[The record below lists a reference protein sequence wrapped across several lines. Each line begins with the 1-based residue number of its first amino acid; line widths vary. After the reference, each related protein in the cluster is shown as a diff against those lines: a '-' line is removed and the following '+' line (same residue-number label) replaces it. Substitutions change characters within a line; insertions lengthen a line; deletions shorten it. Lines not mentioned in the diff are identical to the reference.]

1 MSKVEFTSSNSELT
15 GNKTIIINKN
25 FHEMKNSISEI
36 SQNTQVELTNF
47 QIDFLKLEIP
57 LEEFDIPFEEI
68 GIKWENLTEHPT
80 IKNQFVLKVETWHY
94 AKNFSIYFGRKSIV
108 LRFSLPYLLYGH
120 NYCATVLEDFYKVK
134 TLIKDL
140 IGIDITFSEI
150 KELEFGAY
158 EKINV
163 DAKDY
168 IDSIVGIRNY
178 ELEKSTKGFKM
189 FGDIKRNF
197 HYKTYDAVANAK
209 AKKTFTLGN
218 YPKEGLIKHEIKLTN
233 TVPYFD
239 SIFYLDLYEP
249 LCSYWDELKED
260 LISSRKALILKKE
273 NPVLL
278 YNTDLIHILYA
289 GLKQYESG
297 VASENVFRSLFDL
310 IENSGLTPS
319 QKSKRRKAINL
330 LEDQYNQRL

>member
-1 MSKVEFTSSNSELT
+1 MLKKIDFIGDDTE
-15 GNKTIIINKN
+15 N
-25 FHEMKNSISEI
+25 FKEIKNSVSEI
-36 SQNTQVELTNF
+36 SQNTQPELINF

-57 LEEFDIPFEEI
+57 MEEFDVPFEEM

-80 IKNQFVLKVETWHY
+80 IKNQFVLKTETWQY
-94 AKNFSIYFGRKSIV
+94 AKNFSIYFGMKSIV

-120 NYCATVLEDFYKVK
+120 NYCATVLEDFYNVK

-168 IDSIVGIRNY
+168 IDSIVGIKNY

-189 FGDIKRNF
+189 FGDRKKKF
-197 HYKTYDAVANAK
+197 HYKIYDAVANAK
-209 AKKTFTLGN
+209 AKKTFTLGK
-218 YPKEGLIKHEIKLTN
+218 YPEKGLLKHEIKLTN
-233 TVPYFD
+233 TCPYFD

-260 LISSRKALILKKE
+260 LIDCQNSLAFKNN

-278 YNTDLIHILYA
+278 HDTDLIHILYV

-297 VASENVFRSLFDL
+297 VAFENVVRSLFDL

-330 LEDQYNQRL
+330 LEDQYNQRF

>member
-80 IKNQFVLKVETWHY
+80 IKNQFILKTETWQY

-120 NYCATVLEDFYKVK
+120 NYCATVLEDFHKVK

-140 IGIDITFSEI
+140 TGIDITFSEI

-158 EKINV
+158 EKVNV
-163 DAKDY
+163 NAKDY
-168 IDSIVGIRNY
+168 INSIVGIYDY
-178 ELEKSTKGFKM
+178 ELEKSTHGFKM
-189 FGDIKRNF
+189 YGDRKRNF
-197 HYKTYDAVANAK
+197 HYKIYDAVANAK
-209 AKKTFTLGN
+209 TKKTFTLGN

-233 TVPYFD
+233 TCPYFD

-260 LISSRKALILKKE
+260 LISSRKALILKNE

-278 YNTDLIHILYA
+278 HCTDLTHILYA

-297 VASENVFRSLFDL
+297 VASENVVKSLFDV
-310 IENSGLTPS
+310 IENSRLTPS

-330 LEDQYNQRL
+330 LEDQYNQMF

>member
-1 MSKVEFTSSNSELT
+1 MSKKIDFIGDDTENFKEIENSV
-15 GNKTIIINKN
+15 
-25 FHEMKNSISEI
+25 SEI
-36 SQNTQVELTNF
+36 SQNTQSELTNF

-57 LEEFDIPFEEI
+57 MEEFDVSFEEM
-68 GIKWENLTEHPT
+68 GMKWGNLTEHPT
-80 IKNQFVLKVETWHY
+80 IKNQFVLKTETWQH

-140 IGIDITFSEI
+140 TGIDITFSEI

-158 EKINV
+158 EKVNV

-168 IDSIVGIRNY
+168 INSIVGIKDY
-178 ELEKSTKGFKM
+178 ELEKATENFKM
-189 FGDIKRNF
+189 FGDRKRNF
-197 HYKTYDAVANAK
+197 HYKVYDAVANAK
-209 AKKTFTLGN
+209 AKKTFTLGK
-218 YPKEGLIKHEIKLTN
+218 YPEKGLLKHEIKLTN
-233 TVPYFD
+233 TCPYFD

-260 LISSRKALILKKE
+260 LTDCQNSLALKNN

-278 YNTDLIHILYA
+278 HDTDLIHILYA
-289 GLKQYESG
+289 GLKKFESG
-297 VASENVFRSLFDL
+297 VASENVVRSLFDL

-330 LEDQYNQRL
+330 LEDQYNQSF